1 MKKFLLLIVLS
12 GMLFS
17 LAANAQYTRYIVRL
31 KDKNGTGFSLN
42 NPSAYLSAKA
52 IARRTKYNITID
64 STDLPVTGAYLDSIK
79 AVPNTT
85 VLNVSKWLNQVCIKI
100 SDPAALTKI
109 NAFPFVKSSG
119 PVAVR
124 MIQPSAVA
132 PSKFEIVDQ
141 FSPPLKLTNT
151 TRTFNIADIQ
161 DFYNYGNNSG
171 QIHIHMGEYLHNLGF
186 HGEGITIAM
195 LDAGFYNYKANPA
208 FDSIRLQNQV
218 LGEKDYVTNDQ
229 SVNEDHYHGALCLS
243 TIAANEPGIMVGT
256 APKAKFWL
264 LRTEDAAT
272 EYPVEE
278 ANWVAAAEF
287 ADSAGTDMI
296 SSSLGYSDFD
306 DASFSHSY
314 AQRDGKTAMI
324 SIGANL
330 AVKKGIL
337 VTISAGNSG
346 TSTGDAKYVMCPG
359 DADSVLT
366 IGATD
371 VNGNIASFSSWGPN
385 GAGHLKP
392 NVVSVGQNTVVAHY
406 NTGLPIFVNGTS
418 LSNPNI
424 CGLIA
429 CLWQAFPEF
438 SNMEIMNAVQ
448 KSATK
453 YASPDNR
460 FGYGIPKMD
469 IAYQDLLSQRNTK
482 NYQQILGSDW
492 LRAYP
497 VPVRGNFTVL
507 LKAPATGH
515 SSIRLVDMTGK
526 TIEIKNLETQQ
537 GAIYTVDLS
546 RIKTVSRGIYSIQYT
561 DGRNNATVRIV
572 K

>member
-1 MKKFLLLIVLS
+1 MKKFFLLIFL
-12 GMLFS
+12 GEILFS
-17 LAANAQYTRYIVRL
+17 LTAGAQYTRYIVRL

-79 AVPNTT
+79 AVPNTA
-85 VLNVSKWLNQVCIKI
+85 VLNLSKWLNQVCVKI
-100 SDPAALTKI
+100 TDPAALTKI
-109 NAFPFVKSSG
+109 NSFPFVKSSG

-124 MIQPSAVA
+124 MIQPSPAG
-132 PSKFEIVDQ
+132 PSKFETVDQ
-141 FSPPLKLTNT
+141 FSLPLQPTST
-151 TRTFNIADIQ
+151 TRTFNIAGIQ

-171 QIHIHMGEYLHNLGF
+171 QVHIHAGEYLHNLGF

-208 FDSIRLQNQV
+208 FDSIRSQNQV

-243 TIAANEPGIMVGT
+243 AIAANEPGIMVGT

-287 ADSAGTDMI
+287 ADSAGADMI

-346 TSTGDAKYVMCPG
+346 NSTGEAKYVICPG

-371 VNGNIASFSSWGPN
+371 VTGNIASFSSWGPN

-392 NVVSVGQNTVVAHY
+392 NVVSVGQNAVVAHY
-406 NTGLPIFVNGTS
+406 TTGLPIFVNGTS
-418 LSNPNI
+418 LSNPNL
-424 CGLIA
+424 CGLVA

-438 SNMEIMNAVQ
+438 SNMEIMNALQ
-448 KSATK
+448 KSADK

-460 FGYGIPKMD
+460 FGYGIPKMN
-469 IAYQDLLSQRNTK
+469 IAYQDLLMQRNTK
-482 NYQQILGSDW
+482 NYQQILGSNW
-492 LRAYP
+492 LKAYP
-497 VPVRGNFTVL
+497 VPVRDNFTVL

-515 SSIRLVDMTGK
+515 SSIRLIDMTGK
-526 TIEIKNLETQQ
+526 TIEVKNIETQQ
-537 GAIYTVDLS
+537 GAIYTVDFG
-546 RIKTVSRGIYSIQYT
+546 RMKTVSHGIYSIQYT
-561 DGRNNATVRIV
+561 DGSNKATVRIV